1 MIKIR
6 ANKVQILHG
15 KGGVW
20 QAPISPKHIFCIFI
34 VPERIKD
41 NYQAVNTF

>member
-1 MIKIR
+1 MIEIR
-6 ANKVQILHG
+6 AKKVQILHG

-20 QAPISPKHIFCIFI
+20 QAPIIPEHIFI

>member
-6 ANKVQILHG
+6 ATKVQILHG

-20 QAPISPKHIFCIFI
+20 QAPIIPKHIFI

>member
-1 MIKIR
+1 MIEIQPK
-6 ANKVQILHG
+6 KVQILHG

-20 QAPISPKHIFCIFI
+20 QAPIIPKHIFI